1 MKKIIYLFLVFAIL
15 GSCKTKKIV
24 EMKPEINTPKP
35 LTTKIDTMSY
45 AFGLSVAETF
55 AKIQEDSEGEI
66 NLDVDVFSAAIRE
79 QLDGKPRMSQEE
91 MQQTLQQ
98 LGQELQAKAQKQQ
111 EMEGMKAVEEGRKF
125 LEKNAT
131 AEGVKTTASGLQY
144 KVLQEGSGNSPV
156 ATDKVKVH
164 YTGKLLDG
172 TVFDSSVERGE
183 PISFALNQVIPGWT
197 EGVQLMKT
205 GAKYEFTIPS
215 ELAYGAQGAPGAIP
229 PNSVLIFYVELIDIE
244 K

>member
-1 MKKIIYLFLVFAIL
+1 MKKLFYLFLVFAIL

-35 LTTKIDTMSY
+35 LATKIDTFSY

-55 AKIQEDSEGEI
+55 NKIKDDSDGEI
-66 NLDVDVFSAAIRE
+66 NLDIDVFSEAIKE
-79 QLDGKPRMSQEE
+79 QLAGNPRMTNDD
-91 MQQTLQQ
+91 MQKTLQE
-98 LGQELQAKAQKQQ
+98 LGQVLQAKAQKQQ
-111 EMEGMKAVEEGRKF
+111 QMEGMKAVEEGRKF
-125 LEKNAT
+125 LEMNGK

-144 KVLQEGSGNSPV
+144 KVLQEGSGTSPV

-197 EGVQLMKT
+197 EGVQLMKP

-229 PNSVLIFYVELIDIE
+229 PNSVLIFYVELIE
-244 K
+244 VQ